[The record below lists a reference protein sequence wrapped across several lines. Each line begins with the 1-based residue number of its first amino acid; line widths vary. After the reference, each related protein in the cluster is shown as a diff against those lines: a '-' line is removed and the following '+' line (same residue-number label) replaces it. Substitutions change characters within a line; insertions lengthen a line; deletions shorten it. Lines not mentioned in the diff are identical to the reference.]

1 MTTNEAGQDSWA
13 SLSARS
19 REAALFHSQRGQL
32 ILARPVAP
40 SDADSLA
47 DLLASLSAGS
57 LYLRYCMPM
66 PCMAPEMAQREAAR
80 LGKLDTGA
88 QLAAVALLR
97 VEGLEQAIGVAE
109 LVRDSAC
116 PEIAEIAVVVADAY
130 QREGIGS
137 ALCAY
142 LVAAARGYG
151 IMTVRA
157 QALHE
162 NRAVRRMVANSGAA
176 YTTETRLGMTTL
188 QIDIRDRAQAGGTA
202 LLQ

>member
-1 MTTNEAGQDSWA
+1 
-13 SLSARS
+13 
-19 REAALFHSQRGQL
+19 
-32 ILARPVAP
+32 
-40 SDADSLA
+40 
-47 DLLASLSAGS
+47 
-57 LYLRYCMPM
+57 
-66 PCMAPEMAQREAAR
+66 MAPEMAQREAAR
-80 LGKLDTGA
+80 LGKLDIGA

-188 QIDIRDRAQAGGTA
+188 HIDIRDRTQAGGTA